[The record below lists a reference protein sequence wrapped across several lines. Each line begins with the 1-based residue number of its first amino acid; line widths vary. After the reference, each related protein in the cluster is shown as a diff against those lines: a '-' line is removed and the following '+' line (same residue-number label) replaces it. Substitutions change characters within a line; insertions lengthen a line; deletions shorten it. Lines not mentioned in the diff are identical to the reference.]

1 MPWLPSLVLGLP
13 GGWGW
18 GGLAFTGLMPGS
30 SSPALSWA
38 GSIENSGLLFK
49 ARMNGEY
56 ANARLPRS
64 AGEGLLL
71 YLSTLGLSHERVCIP
86 AAGSGARLG
95 LFSPE
100 NKNLFQTQ
108 AKRGPGWLGE
118 GCWTLFT
125 LTHQEHPSL
134 GFLLNPPPFLWGP
147 EESPVS
153 GQGGWHQGMGLAHSE
168 APLLLPLAEVE
179 MAGSEVT
186 TCFI

>member
-1 MPWLPSLVLGLP
+1 MQMPASL
-13 GGWGW
+13 
-18 GGLAFTGLMPGS
+18 
-30 SSPALSWA
+30 
-38 GSIENSGLLFK
+38 
-49 ARMNGEY
+49 
-56 ANARLPRS
+56 RS
-64 AGEGLLL
+64 AGEDLLL

-108 AKRGPGWLGE
+108 AKRGPGWPGE

-125 LTHQEHPSL
+125 LTHREHPSL
-134 GFLLNPPPFLWGP
+134 GFLLNPPPFQREPEASGAP

-153 GQGGWHQGMGLAHSE
+153 GQGGWHQRVGLAHSE
-168 APLLLPLAEVE
+168 APLVLPLAEIE

-186 TCFI
+186 TFYL